1 MSSEK
6 LKKYR
11 VHAWEECTYDTY
23 IEAKSKEEAEKIAY
37 EEISIAGIND
47 WNIGKHGDT
56 EVIAVSYTHLTLP
69 TTPYV

>member
-1 MSSEK
+1 MRANTDKK

-37 EEISIAGIND
+37 KEISIAGFNN

-56 EVIAVSYTHLTLP
+56 EVIEVEELSDD
-69 TTPYV
+69 

>member
-37 EEISIAGIND
+37 KEISIAGFND
-47 WNIGKHGDT
+47 WNIGKHGYT
-56 EVIAVSYTHLTLP
+56 EVIEVKELLDE
-69 TTPYV
+69 